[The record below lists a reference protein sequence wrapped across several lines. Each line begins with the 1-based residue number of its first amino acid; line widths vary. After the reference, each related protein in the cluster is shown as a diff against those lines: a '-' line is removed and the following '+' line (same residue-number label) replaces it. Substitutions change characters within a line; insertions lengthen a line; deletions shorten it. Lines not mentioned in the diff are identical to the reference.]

1 MGRPELDFSFP
12 HGGNMTMTGK
22 NNSAF
27 GLTAL
32 QANSAGSFNSAF
44 GNAALAANT
53 AGQSNSAFGNE
64 ALQDNKNGVAN
75 SAFGAYA
82 LLSNTSGGA
91 NVAVGDG
98 ALTNLQTGGSNIA
111 IGTGAGGELTSEN
124 NNIDIGNSGSISESG
139 AIHIGTGG
147 TQTKTFIAGI
157 FSSASAFG
165 IPVLVNNS
173 GQLGTTLSSQ
183 RYKEQIS
190 DLGAESDVLMKLRP
204 VSSARNHRTATDRD
218 RGHTDTNQGID
229 AASGHGGKICAA
241 WKIRTWSR
249 YSYRIEVISLLRS
262 HSARALPRAS
272 LISTEVE
279 DWSGCCC

>member
-1 MGRPELDFSFP
+1 
-12 HGGNMTMTGK
+12 MTMTGK

-204 VSSARNHRTATDRD
+204 VSFYYKSEYDSTHTRQYGLVAEEVAKIAPDLVVFDQEGKSQTVRYHFVNAMLLNEVQKQRATIVQQQ
-218 RGHTDTNQGID
+218 TE
-229 AASGHGGKICAA
+229 
-241 WKIRTWSR
+241 
-249 YSYRIEVISLLRS
+249 IEAIQIQIKELMLRL
-262 HSARALPRAS
+262 AM
-272 LISTEVE
+272 VE
-279 DWSGCCC
+279 KSVQPGR